1 MKKIVLFVA
10 LFATIVSCVQE
21 KEKEGKIAF
30 GPYIQQ
36 MTTKSAV
43 ICWSTLSSN
52 PTLTDKDGNVKVI
65 PEYQQHSIQLGRL
78 EPNTEYSYDVLN
90 DGSDE
95 GKGKF
100 TTYSD
105 EIAPFNFVVLGDTRS
120 RHDVHTKIVNRII
133 QKNPLLIVNTGDLIK
148 DGRVID
154 GWENFFRINKELM
167 KNVPYYPVLGN
178 HEKNAPYYFEFFD
191 LPNNERYYYF
201 NVGDVLFVILDSEAE
216 YVIEPNYISE
226 ENSEEFWQEKD
237 EEYFITQKKWLEQV
251 LELHKEAGFIFV
263 FQHTPLYS
271 VKESRITDAEKR
283 RKFWGDIYERHNVQ
297 VFMNGD
303 DHHYHRATKNGVHY
317 ITTAGGGAGL
327 YDIDIPQPETVKYKK
342 IEHFV
347 DISINKD
354 DAVLNVIDIN
364 GNEIDKI
371 TIKRRETNS
380 IDR

>member
-10 LFATIVSCVQE
+10 FFATITSCVQE
-21 KEKEGKIAF
+21 EEKEGKIAF

-43 ICWSTLSSN
+43 ICWSTLSSE
-52 PTLTDKDGNVKVI
+52 PTLTDQDGNVKTI
-65 PEYQQHSIQLGRL
+65 SEYQQHSIQLGRL
-78 EPNTEYSYDVLN
+78 NPNTEYLYDVLN

-105 EIAPFNFVVLGDTRS
+105 EIEPFNFVVLGDTRS
-120 RHDVHTKIVNRII
+120 RHDVHAKIVNKII
-133 QKNPLLIVNTGDLIK
+133 KKDPLLIINTGDLVK

-167 KNVPYYPVLGN
+167 RNVPYYPVLGN
-178 HEKNAPYYFEFFD
+178 HEKNAPYYFDFFD
-191 LPNNERYYYF
+191 LPNNERYYSF

-251 LELHKEAGFIFV
+251 LELHKEVGFIFV

-327 YDIDIPQPETVKYKK
+327 YDIDTPQPETVVYKK

-347 DISINKD
+347 HISINEN

-371 TIKRRETNS
+371 TIKRRGMN
-380 IDR
+380 